1 MMFHGMKRLI
11 NSIVLM
17 STVVGSSLFAA
28 APEADVDLE
37 SIEAEM
43 SKRGEDQANQETP
56 VEGQKRGE
64 EQKSVTFQELPKLS
78 DFSDIS
84 IIQKK
89 FLPKSNRFQLYG
101 GLDFLTNN
109 PFFDTYGVN
118 LRLNFFFTE
127 TIGLELN
134 YWRHSVA
141 ARTVTTDLNSKY
153 NITTKTMLSSLGY
166 TGASLIFVPF
176 YGKMTFMD
184 KRIIPYDLYISAGGG
199 VTETSYLDKAAPS
212 VHLGT
217 GEIFA
222 LSKSFAWRWDFS
234 NVQYT
239 AKVPEVSTGGSLND
253 TGKKRTISD
262 LYLGIGVLILFPG
275 ATYR

>member
-1 MMFHGMKRLI
+1 MFHGLKRLI
-11 NSIVLM
+11 NSSVLM
-17 STVVGSSLFAA
+17 TSLVGVCALA
-28 APEADVDLE
+28 APEADIDLD
-37 SIEAEM
+37 SIESEM
-43 SKRGEDQANQETP
+43 SR
-56 VEGQKRGE
+56 RGE
-64 EQKSVTFQELPKLS
+64 EQANQTAPSETERRSEDNKPVTFQELPKLS
-78 DFSDIS
+78 NFSDIS

-89 FLPKSNRFQLYG
+89 FLPKSYRFQLYG
-101 GLDFLTNN
+101 GLNFLTNN

-118 LRLNFFFTE
+118 ARLNFFFTE

-134 YWRHSVA
+134 YWRHKVSD
-141 ARTVTTDLNSKY
+141 RLVTSDLSSKY
-153 NITTKTMLSSLGY
+153 NITTKTMLSSNGY
-166 TGASLIFVPF
+166 MGASLLFVPF

-184 KRIIPYDLYISAGGG
+184 KRIIPYDLYVSVGGG
-199 VTETSYLDKAAPS
+199 VTETSYIDKAAPS
-212 VHLGT
+212 VHLGA

-222 LSKSFAWRWDFS
+222 LSKSLAWRWDFS

-239 AKVPEVSTGGSLND
+239 AKVPEVSTTGALND